1 MEILIG
7 FLTVVL
13 LTVFIVQIGKARE
26 LVSIVRDDKNEEY
39 EINKTQAGLGVI
51 FMVLFLLACIGS
63 FIYYAPYMLGWGVNT
78 AASAHGPEV
87 DYMFNLTL
95 FITSIVFFATQVAL
109 FWFAWKYRGRPGH
122 KAIYWAHNEQLE
134 MVWMLIP
141 AVAMTF
147 LVVGGLKAWNEIMA
161 DVKEGEE
168 YMEIEATGFQFNW
181 NIRYGGRDGKLG
193 ERDFRRIDATNG
205 LGQNWADEKNI
216 DDFNSGTIVLPVNK
230 KIRVRITSRD
240 VLHNFYLPHF
250 RVKMD
255 AVPGMPTYFV
265 FTPTVTTDSMRA
277 RLSQDAAWQVPDKKD
292 PTKKRYETFDYV
304 LACAELCGKKHY
316 NMQVPLKV
324 VTQEEYDE
332 WFNAQE
338 KNSTYLSTVR
348 NSAKDPFKD
357 KASLTFEQILAEK
370 ELVNAKV
377 KAVDDALKAANKAGQ
392 ADQVMKLTAALTSL
406 KGVQKKAITVLTVA
420 EMQDLVREASRI
432 EGEVLTVAPPTPAP
446 SDSTATDSTAT
457 TTAVDTSKV
466 TN

>member
-13 LTVFIVQIGKARE
+13 LTVFIVQIAKARE

-51 FMVLFLLACIGS
+51 FMVVFLVACVVS
-63 FIYYAPYMLGWGVNT
+63 FFYYMPYILGWGVNT
-78 AASAHGPEV
+78 AASAHGPEI
-87 DYMFNLTL
+87 DYLFNLTL
-95 FITSIVFFATQVAL
+95 FITSLVFFATHVAL

-147 LVVGGLKAWNEIMA
+147 LVVGGLKAWNEVMA
-161 DVKEGEE
+161 DVKEGED

-181 NIRYGGRDGKLG
+181 NVRYPGRDGKLG
-193 ERDFRRIDATNG
+193 ERDFRRIDGTNG

-216 DDFNSGTIVLPVNK
+216 DDFNASTIYLPVGK

-265 FTPTVTTDSMRA
+265 FTPTVTTDSMRV
-277 RLSQDAAWQVPDKKD
+277 RLSKDAAWQVPDKKD

-316 NMQVPLKV
+316 NMQMPLKV

-338 KNSTYLSTVR
+338 KNSTYLANVR
-348 NSAKDPFKD
+348 NSAKDPFKENT
-357 KASLTFEQILAEK
+357 SLVFEQILAEK
-370 ELVNAKV
+370 ELINAKV
-377 KAVDDALKAANKAGQ
+377 KAVEDALKAARKASNSEQ
-392 ADQVMKLTAALTSL
+392 TAKLATALTSI
-406 KGVQKKAITVLTVA
+406 KAIQKKGITVLTVA
-420 EMQDLVREASRI
+420 EMQSLVREAAILEES
-432 EGEVLTVAPPTPAP
+432 VLTVTPPTPEVAP
-446 SDSTATDSTAT
+446 TDSTKVDSTAIDT
-457 TTAVDTSKV
+457 TKV
-466 TN
+466 EN